1 MTKEIQES
9 RIKAYELGL
18 INLLGEGYLF
28 EIPDY
33 QRPFVW
39 ETKNFGQLFDDI
51 KQAVSDNEQQYKNLD
66 YYEPYFIGSM
76 VMQTKDKGKY
86 DVIDGQQRLISLAVL
101 IAVMRDL
108 LIDIKKNDDLANI
121 LQEMIYQKK
130 NENRGTRES
139 VRIKLRDRE
148 TDFFQEYV
156 LNEQGTY
163 KAFEKFLSKTNKSR
177 QDRRKLLE
185 SQQKIIEAID
195 LFRSR
200 FYKNNRLNDSFLIS
214 YARYTI
220 RKLIVVFVKTDDLMS
235 AFRLF
240 NTLNARGV
248 DLTASDM
255 LRSLNLKD
263 LEKKEE
269 RKKYAELWENIETEI
284 GQEAL
289 ESLIGFI
296 RSIKVKRREK
306 SILEDFQNIIFNNE
320 PSFKGK
326 RFFDYLISTKET
338 YVEKIL
344 QSGIVTE
351 NTEEETYYYNLISI
365 MRDYLDFDE
374 WMAALIAFAEK
385 FADSELFE
393 FLKVLERRIFVDWI
407 IGKSNEERFRF
418 VYSIIDEIENTK
430 NASEILN
437 KPIFNSQIREA
448 HNQFVSRLDEVNF
461 YKRNHYK
468 VAKYTLLRLD
478 MEKHD
483 NTNTKKLYT
492 GTITTEHILPKK
504 PTNIYWTERFTPKQ
518 QEEWTDKLGNLTLLN
533 APKNTKAGNKPFPEK
548 LKQYFK
554 NKSDFL
560 ITNELENY
568 KEWNMHLLKKRQ
580 ESLKDECCKIWIEP
594 ALYI

>member
-18 INLLGEGYLF
+18 ISLLGKDYLF

-39 ETKNFGQLFDDI
+39 ETKNFEQLFDDI
-51 KQAVSDNEQQYKNLD
+51 KQAVFDNEEKYRNLD
-66 YYEPYFIGSM
+66 DYEPYFIGSM

-86 DVIDGQQRLISLAVL
+86 DVIDGQQRLISLAILV
-101 IAVMRDL
+101 AVMRDL
-108 LIDIKKNDDLANI
+108 LLNGSKNDNLAYK
-121 LQEMIYQKK
+121 LQGMIYQKK
-130 NENRGTRES
+130 DEDLGTKES

-148 TDFFQEYV
+148 TDFFKEYV

-163 KAFEKFLSKTNKSR
+163 KAVEKFLSKTNKSR
-177 QDRRKLLE
+177 QDRKKLLE
-185 SQQKIIEAID
+185 SQQKITEAID
-195 LFRSR
+195 LFRAK
-200 FYKNNRLNDSFLIS
+200 FYNKDNRLNVSFLIS

-220 RKLIVVFVKTDDLMS
+220 RNLIVVFVRTDDLMS

-248 DLTASDM
+248 ELTTSDM
-255 LRSLNLKD
+255 LRSLNLKN

-306 SILEDFQNIIFNNE
+306 SKLEDFQNIIFKNE

-326 RFFDYLISTKET
+326 RFFDYLFSTKEA
-338 YVEKIL
+338 YVEKII
-344 QSGIVTE
+344 QSSIVTGK
-351 NTEEETYYYNLISI
+351 TEQETYYYNLISI
-365 MRDYLDFDE
+365 MRDYLDFNE
-374 WMAALIAFAEK
+374 WMAAIIAFAEK

-393 FLKVLERRIFVDWI
+393 FLKILERRIFVDWI

-418 VYSIIDEIENTK
+418 VYSILNEIEKAKT
-430 NASEILN
+430 ASEILN
-437 KPIFNSQIREA
+437 SPIFNSQIREV

-504 PTNIYWTERFTPKQ
+504 PTNIYWTDRFTPKQ

-533 APKNTKAGNKPFPEK
+533 APKNTKAGNKPFPDK

-554 NKSDFL
+554 
-560 ITNELENY
+560 
-568 KEWNMHLLKKRQ
+568 KKV
-580 ESLKDECCKIWIEP
+580 IF
-594 ALYI
+594 

>member
-1 MTKEIQES
+1 
-9 RIKAYELGL
+9 
-18 INLLGEGYLF
+18 
-28 EIPDY
+28 
-33 QRPFVW
+33 
-39 ETKNFGQLFDDI
+39 
-51 KQAVSDNEQQYKNLD
+51 
-66 YYEPYFIGSM
+66 
-76 VMQTKDKGKY
+76 
-86 DVIDGQQRLISLAVL
+86 
-101 IAVMRDL
+101 
-108 LIDIKKNDDLANI
+108 
-121 LQEMIYQKK
+121 
-130 NENRGTRES
+130 
-139 VRIKLRDRE
+139 
-148 TDFFQEYV
+148 
-156 LNEQGTY
+156 
-163 KAFEKFLSKTNKSR
+163 
-177 QDRRKLLE
+177 
-185 SQQKIIEAID
+185 
-195 LFRSR
+195 
-200 FYKNNRLNDSFLIS
+200 
-214 YARYTI
+214 
-220 RKLIVVFVKTDDLMS
+220 
-235 AFRLF
+235 
-240 NTLNARGV
+240 
-248 DLTASDM
+248 
-255 LRSLNLKD
+255 
-263 LEKKEE
+263 
-269 RKKYAELWENIETEI
+269 
-284 GQEAL
+284 
-289 ESLIGFI
+289 LIGFV

-554 NKSDFL
+554 KKSDFL

>member
-51 KQAVSDNEQQYKNLD
+51 NQAVSDNQKKYKHFD
-66 YYEPYFIGSM
+66 DYEPYFIGTM

-108 LIDIKKNDDLANI
+108 VIDSKKDNDLANI
-121 LQEMIYQKK
+121 LQGMIYQKK
-130 NENRGTRES
+130 NENLGTKES

-148 TDFFQEYV
+148 TDFFQEYI

-163 KAFEKFLSKTNKSR
+163 RAVEKFLSKTNKSR
-177 QDRRKLLE
+177 QDRKKILE

-195 LFRSR
+195 LFRAK
-200 FYKNNRLNDSFLIS
+200 FYKNNRLDDSLLIN

-248 DLTASDM
+248 ELTASDM
-255 LRSLNLKD
+255 LRSVNLKN
-263 LEKKEE
+263 LEKKED

-296 RSIKVKRREK
+296 RSIKLKRRERSK
-306 SILEDFQNIIFNNE
+306 LEDFQNIIFEND

-326 RFFDYLISTKET
+326 RFFDYLIFTKEA
-338 YVEKIL
+338 YVEKIIL
-344 QSGIVTE
+344 GEIVTE

-365 MRDYLDFDE
+365 MRDYLDFNE
-374 WMAALIAFAEK
+374 WIAAIIAFAEK

-393 FLKVLERRIFVDWI
+393 FLKVLERRVFVDWI

-418 VYSIIDEIENTK
+418 VYSILDEIEKAK

-437 KPIFNSQIREA
+437 SPIFNSQIREV
-448 HNQFVSRLDEVNF
+448 HTQFVSRLDEVNF

-504 PTNIYWTERFTPKQ
+504 PTNIYWTDRFTPKQ

-533 APKNTKAGNKPFPEK
+533 APKNTQAGNKPFPDK

-554 NKSDFL
+554 KKSDFL

-568 KEWNMHLLKKRQ
+568 KEWNINFLKKRQ
-580 ESLKDECCKIWIEP
+580 ESLKDECCKIWIDP

>member
-39 ETKNFGQLFDDI
+39 ETKNFEQLFDDI
-51 KQAVSDNEQQYKNLD
+51 KQAVSDNEEKYKNLD
-66 YYEPYFIGSM
+66 DYEPYFIGSM

-86 DVIDGQQRLISLAVL
+86 DVIDGQQRLISLAILV
-101 IAVMRDL
+101 AVMRDL
-108 LIDIKKNDDLANI
+108 LINSGKNDNLTNK
-121 LQEMIYQKK
+121 LQGMIYQEKD
-130 NENRGTRES
+130 EDLGTKES

-148 TDFFQEYV
+148 SDFFQEYV

-163 KAFEKFLSKTNKSR
+163 KAVEKFLSKTNKSR
-177 QDRRKLLE
+177 QDRKKLLE
-185 SQQKIIEAID
+185 SQQKITEAIE

-200 FYKNNRLNDSFLIS
+200 FYKDNRLDVSFLIN

-220 RKLIVVFVKTDDLMS
+220 RNLIVVFVKTDDLMS

-248 DLTASDM
+248 ELTASDM
-255 LRSLNLKD
+255 LRSLNLKN

-269 RKKYAELWENIETEI
+269 RKKYAELWENLETEI
-284 GQEAL
+284 GQESL

-296 RSIKVKRREK
+296 RSIKLKRREK
-306 SILEDFQNIIFNNE
+306 SKLEDFQNIIFKNE

-326 RFFDYLISTKET
+326 KFFDYLIYTKEV

-344 QSGIVTE
+344 QGCIVTG

-365 MRDYLDFDE
+365 MRDYLDFNE

-418 VYSIIDEIENTK
+418 VYSIIDEIEKTK

-483 NTNTKKLYT
+483 NSNTKKLYT

-504 PTNIYWTERFTPKQ
+504 PTNIYWTQRFTLKQ
-518 QEEWTDKLGNLTLLN
+518 QEDWTDKLGNLTLLN
-533 APKNTKAGNKPFPEK
+533 APKNTKAGNKPFPDK

-554 NKSDFL
+554 KKSDFL

-568 KEWNMHLLKKRQ
+568 KEWNMSLLKKRQ
-580 ESLKDECCKIWIEP
+580 DNLKDECCKIWIEA

>member
-1 MTKEIQES
+1 
-9 RIKAYELGL
+9 
-18 INLLGEGYLF
+18 
-28 EIPDY
+28 
-33 QRPFVW
+33 
-39 ETKNFGQLFDDI
+39 
-51 KQAVSDNEQQYKNLD
+51 
-66 YYEPYFIGSM
+66 M

-108 LIDIKKNDDLANI
+108 VIDSKKDNDLANI
-121 LQEMIYQKK
+121 LQGMIYQKK
-130 NENRGTRES
+130 NENLGTKES

-148 TDFFQEYV
+148 TDFFQEYI

-163 KAFEKFLSKTNKSR
+163 RAVEKFLSKTNKSR
-177 QDRRKLLE
+177 QDRKKILE

-195 LFRSR
+195 LFRAK
-200 FYKNNRLNDSFLIS
+200 FYKNNRLDDSLLIN

-248 DLTASDM
+248 ELTASDM
-255 LRSLNLKD
+255 LRSVNLKN
-263 LEKKEE
+263 LEKKED

-296 RSIKVKRREK
+296 RSIKLKRRERSK
-306 SILEDFQNIIFNNE
+306 LEDFQNIIFEND

-326 RFFDYLISTKET
+326 RFFDYLIFTKEA
-338 YVEKIL
+338 YVEKIIL
-344 QSGIVTE
+344 GEIVTE

-365 MRDYLDFDE
+365 MRDYLDFNE
-374 WMAALIAFAEK
+374 WIAAIIAFAEK

-393 FLKVLERRIFVDWI
+393 FLKVLERRVFVDWI

-418 VYSIIDEIENTK
+418 VYSILDEIEKAK

-437 KPIFNSQIREA
+437 SPIFNSQIREV
-448 HNQFVSRLDEVNF
+448 HTQFVSRLDEVNF

-504 PTNIYWTERFTPKQ
+504 PTNIYWTDRFTPKQ

-533 APKNTKAGNKPFPEK
+533 APKNTQAGNKPFPDK

-554 NKSDFL
+554 KKSDFL

-568 KEWNMHLLKKRQ
+568 KEWNINFLKKRQ
-580 ESLKDECCKIWIEP
+580 ESLKDECCKIWIDP

>member
-18 INLLGEGYLF
+18 ISLLGKDYLF

-39 ETKNFGQLFDDI
+39 ETKNFEQLFDDI
-51 KQAVSDNEQQYKNLD
+51 KQAVIDNEEKHRNLD
-66 YYEPYFIGSM
+66 DYEPYFIGSM

-86 DVIDGQQRLISLAVL
+86 DVIDGQQRLISLAILV
-101 IAVMRDL
+101 AVMRDL
-108 LIDIKKNDDLANI
+108 LMNSGKNANLANI
-121 LQEMIYQKK
+121 LQGMIYQKK
-130 NENRGTRES
+130 DEDLGRKES

-148 TDFFQEYV
+148 KDFFQDYV

-163 KAFEKFLSKTNKSR
+163 KAVEKFLSKTNKSR
-177 QDRRKLLE
+177 QDRKKLLE
-185 SQQKIIEAID
+185 SQQKITEAID
-195 LFRSR
+195 LFRDK
-200 FYKNNRLNDSFLIS
+200 FYKNNQLDVSFLIN

-220 RKLIVVFVKTDDLMS
+220 RNLIVVFVKIDDLMS

-240 NTLNARGV
+240 NTLNSRGV
-248 DLTASDM
+248 ELTASDM
-255 LRSLNLKD
+255 LRSLNLKN

-269 RKKYAELWENIETEI
+269 RKKYAQLWENLETEI

-296 RSIKVKRREK
+296 RSIKLKRREK
-306 SILEDFQNIIFNNE
+306 SKLEDFQNIIFKNE
-320 PSFKGK
+320 PTFKGK
-326 RFFDYLISTKET
+326 RFFDYLISTKEA

-344 QSGIVTE
+344 QGDIVTE
-351 NTEEETYYYNLISI
+351 NTEEETYYYNLVSI
-365 MRDYLDFDE
+365 MREYLDFNE
-374 WMAALIAFAEK
+374 WMAAVIAFAGK

-418 VYSIIDEIENTK
+418 VYSILDEIEKAK

-437 KPIFNSQIREA
+437 NPMFNSQIREA
-448 HNQFVSRLDEVNF
+448 HIQFVSRLDEVNF

-504 PTNIYWTERFTPKQ
+504 PINIYWTERFTPKQ
-518 QEEWTDKLGNLTLLN
+518 QEDWTDRLGNLTLLN
-533 APKNTKAGNKPFPEK
+533 APKNIKAGNKPFPDK

-554 NKSDFL
+554 KKSDFL

-568 KEWNMHLLKKRQ
+568 KEWNMNLLKKRQ
-580 ESLKDECCKIWIEP
+580 ESLKDECCKIWIES